1 MMKLI
6 LIMSTI
12 DNVNYH
18 GYGFALMNI
27 DPEQQRHEGLGSV
40 MPLVGFLTS
49 HVRYHVSRICKDA
62 GYNITPEEADT
73 LMIIRHF
80 HGLPQSRL
88 AEILG
93 KDKAAVTRLMNS
105 LVKSGLVGR
114 EQDQQDRR
122 IVRARITEE
131 GERAFV
137 QVWPQL
143 MKLSEEALESIGE
156 EQLAALRQTLAA
168 INANLGRLTDSCAD
182 SGK

>member
-1 MMKLI
+1 MK
-6 LIMSTI
+6 
-12 DNVNYH
+12 
-18 GYGFALMNI
+18 I
-27 DPEQQRHEGLGSV
+27 DPEQQRHEGLGSI

-49 HVRYHVSRICKDA
+49 HVRYHVSRICREA

-88 AEILG
+88 ADILG
-93 KDKAAVTRLMNS
+93 KDRAAVTRLMNS

-122 IVRARITEE
+122 IVRAQITEE

-137 QVWPQL
+137 QVWPEL
-143 MKLSEEALESIGE
+143 MKLSDQALDGIDEK
-156 EQLAALRQTLAA
+156 QLAALRQALTA
-168 INANLGRLTDSCAD
+168 INTNLGRLTESCAE
-182 SGK
+182 SSK

>member
-1 MMKLI
+1 
-6 LIMSTI
+6 
-12 DNVNYH
+12 
-18 GYGFALMNI
+18 MNI
-27 DPEQQRHEGLGSV
+27 DSEQQRHEGLGSI

-49 HVRYHVSRICKDA
+49 HVRYHVSRICKNA

-114 EQDQQDRR
+114 EQDQKDRR
-122 IVRARITEE
+122 IVRAQITDE

-137 QVWPQL
+137 QVWPEL
-143 MKLSEEALESIGE
+143 MKLSEQALAGIAESE
-156 EQLAALRQTLAA
+156 LAGLRDTLAA
-168 INANLGRLTDSCAD
+168 INANLGRLTDSCSD
-182 SGK
+182 KTK

>member
-1 MMKLI
+1 
-6 LIMSTI
+6 
-12 DNVNYH
+12 
-18 GYGFALMNI
+18 
-27 DPEQQRHEGLGSV
+27 

-49 HVRYHVSRICKDA
+49 HVRYHVSRICKNA

-114 EQDQQDRR
+114 EQDQKDRR
-122 IVRARITEE
+122 IVRAQITDE

-137 QVWPQL
+137 QVWPEL
-143 MKLSEEALESIGE
+143 MRLSEQALAGIAESE
-156 EQLAALRQTLAA
+156 LAGLRSTLAA
-168 INANLGRLTDSCAD
+168 INANLGRLTDSCSD
-182 SGK
+182 KTK